1 MNILAKEKTNISV
14 DTLEKISNTDLA
26 DLCYNA
32 EQAIKAGGGFGWI
45 TVPPRDVLKRY
56 WNSILLVNTNT
67 LIVGRLN
74 GDIAGSMQLSFY
86 PPNNEAQK
94 TIARIKSHFVAPWA
108 RGYGLAKAMIDYA
121 IVKSKE
127 NNKINL
133 NEFKENIYSQ
143 SGEDGII
150 KKILE
155 NLSIEKSNEFVE
167 FGAHDGKT
175 NSNCFN
181 LLKNNGYQGIFIE
194 PDKKRFQKL
203 ELNTKNYKS
212 KNINSYVFEK
222 GNLMLDRILSKEKIS
237 QNFDILSIDIDGH
250 DYQIFRS
257 ISLYSPKIVIIEY
270 NPTIPNDIEYIQPDN
285 IKVRHGSSAKS
296 IINLAYLDR
305 HLL

>member
-1 MNILAKEKTNISV
+1 MNI
-14 DTLEKISNTDLA
+14 
-26 DLCYNA
+26 
-32 EQAIKAGGGFGWI
+32 
-45 TVPPRDVLKRY
+45 
-56 WNSILLVNTNT
+56 
-67 LIVGRLN
+67 
-74 GDIAGSMQLSFY
+74 
-86 PPNNEAQK
+86 
-94 TIARIKSHFVAPWA
+94 
-108 RGYGLAKAMIDYA
+108 
-121 IVKSKE
+121 E

-143 SGEDGII
+143 SGEDGIT

-203 ELNTKNYKS
+203 EFNTKNYKS

-296 IINLAYLDR
+296 IINLAKEKEYVPVAITDTNLFFLSNNIFKTNNFLLLDLNKERDDSDTKISVFYGYNGELLFTQKQINLRWHFLKFDFSRYQFIPKYLRFPLEDYSLFQKILYKIFKTFVKIR
-305 HLL
+305 NKILFILKKI